1 MNGPPEPPGKII
13 PLLPGVTRSS
23 GDRRVMLREAVLQ
36 VVDHLVLR
44 AVPPSRHVEL
54 FDQAKDLLDEAGWG
68 LDELY
73 AAATEAEAREALLRA
88 LGLQETQT
96 LRLPET

>member
-1 MNGPPEPPGKII
+1 MTIPEPPDGRVI
-13 PLLPGVTRSS
+13 PLLPGVSRN
-23 GDRRVMLREAVLQ
+23 GDRRVLLREAVLQ

-44 AVPPSRHVEL
+44 AVPPPARAEL

-73 AAATEAEAREALLRA
+73 AAATQPPARDALLRA
-88 LGLQETQT
+88 LGLLEQPT
-96 LRLPET
+96 

>member
-1 MNGPPEPPGKII
+1 MTTGPPEPPNGRVI

-44 AVPPSRHVEL
+44 AIPPSRRLPL
-54 FDQAKDLLDEAGWG
+54 FDQARDLLDEVGWG

-73 AAATEAEAREALLRA
+73 AAATQEPARDALLRA
-88 LGLQETQT
+88 LGLRET
-96 LRLPET
+96 